1 MFAFSILFPTGLLR
15 PQDAWRQRMGDTRGQ
30 ERGPEPSKSQD
41 PAAEWGGHHGWT
53 PDSLSKLLQMGGSE
67 SGANSLKTS

>member
-1 MFAFSILFPTGLLR
+1 MFAFSILFRTEFLDPMRFRDHSNPKQHILR

-41 PAAEWGGHHGWT
+41 RLLAEWGWT
-53 PDSLSKLLQMGGSE
+53 MVGPL
-67 SGANSLKTS
+67 TP